1 MTIYSQNFLRTLD
14 ARTCSGP
21 WLQEDGAGDRE
32 ALLLPARHLLW
43 SMLGMDWHFRNLL
56 SLTQKHISSHLATP
70 IADVRVVTTRK
81 THDEVL
87 DRHRLKREGT
97 WGFLE
102 PSYWVL
108 LLGSTARHDWLEAT
122 TKPPKSMPLASRRIG
137 REDFHHQLSVRHS
150 VLLALSL
157 LRGG

>member
-1 MTIYSQNFLRTLD
+1 
-14 ARTCSGP
+14 
-21 WLQEDGAGDRE
+21 
-32 ALLLPARHLLW
+32 
-43 SMLGMDWHFRNLL
+43 MDWHFRNLL
-56 SLTQKHISSHLATP
+56 SLTQKRISSHLATP

-87 DRHRLKREGT
+87 DRHRLKRAGT

-102 PSYWVL
+102 PRAVPCASLLPSAGDRGYWVL

-122 TKPPKSMPLASRRIG
+122 TKPPKSMPSASRRIG

-150 VLLALSL
+150 YSVLLALSL
-157 LRGG
+157 LRVRG